1 LRYIFAQ
8 RTVGASRHPAFPAP
22 SWTRGWS
29 DEAKLGRN
37 APRGREGVC
46 MTVILSAISRTIFSV
61 TSADVAKHA
70 LLLAGA
76 CAFVF
81 LLSLTHGLDLSAGF
95 F

>member
-1 LRYIFAQ
+1 MR
-8 RTVGASRHPAFPAP
+8 SR
-22 SWTRGWS
+22 G
-29 DEAKLGRN
+29 
-37 APRGREGVC
+37 
-46 MTVILSAISRTIFSV
+46 MTAILSAISRTIFSV
-61 TSADVAKHA
+61 MGADVAKHA